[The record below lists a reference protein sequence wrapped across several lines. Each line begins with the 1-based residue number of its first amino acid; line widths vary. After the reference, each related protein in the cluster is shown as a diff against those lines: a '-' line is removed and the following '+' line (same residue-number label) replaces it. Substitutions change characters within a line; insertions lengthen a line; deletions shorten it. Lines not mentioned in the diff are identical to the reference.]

1 MRIVSKNSASAIIFV
16 FIALS
21 FFVYEKDGLHHQIQK
36 RVQKMALVKQYAG
49 KVDRVIINTSEIPPY
64 CTGECDKITR
74 MLITILGDKG
84 QMKIAADVD
93 VKKNKFKYLAFCTM
107 DGTLV
112 GRSKS
117 TPVPEDGRYCK

>member
-1 MRIVSKNSASAIIFV
+1 MRIVSKSSASTIIFV
-16 FIALS
+16 FVVLS
-21 FFVYEKDGLHHQIQK
+21 FFVYEKDGLHHRIQM

-49 KVDRVIINTSEIPPY
+49 KVDRVIINTSETAPY
-64 CTGECDKITR
+64 CTDECDKVTR
-74 MLITILGDKG
+74 MLITVLGDKG

-93 VKKNKFKYLAFCTM
+93 VKKNKYKYFAFCTM

-117 TPVPEDGRYCK
+117 TPAPEDGRYCK